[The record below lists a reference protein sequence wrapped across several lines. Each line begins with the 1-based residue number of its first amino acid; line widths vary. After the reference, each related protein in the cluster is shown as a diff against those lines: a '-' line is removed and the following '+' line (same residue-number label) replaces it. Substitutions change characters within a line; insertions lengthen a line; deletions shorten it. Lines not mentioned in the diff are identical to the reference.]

1 MSFLNSTVKIR
12 RGTNVVVT
20 GASGG
25 VGRAVARMLGQRGAN
40 VVLIARGR
48 EGLEAAK
55 REVEEL
61 GGSALVLPM
70 DISDPAAVEA
80 AAAQAEQSFGP
91 IDLWVN
97 NAMVSMYSP
106 FMKME
111 PNEFKHIIDVTLMG
125 YVYGVQSALKR
136 MIPRDRGVIV
146 NVGSALAFR
155 SIPLQSAYCA
165 AKHGIQGFVE
175 SVRSELMHNGSH
187 IRVCA
192 VNLPA
197 MNTTQFKW
205 TKNKMPN
212 KPRPCGT
219 IYQPEVAADA
229 VLFAAENDRREI
241 MVGYPT
247 VESTVAEKFIPG
259 FLDHYLSHA
268 AWEGAFIDEPADPNQ
283 RDNFWA
289 PVAHD
294 EGSHGPF
301 DELSH
306 STSPQMWLNK
316 NRGKVI
322 GGLLAAG
329 IGAALFAASERRH

>member
-70 DISDPAAVEA
+70 DVSDPAAVEA

-91 IDLWVN
+91 MDLWVN

-268 AWEGAFIDEPADPNQ
+268 AWEGAFIDEPADPNH